1 VNAAMSQYDF
11 FTAQLRFAASKTD
24 RVNTDI
30 DVMMDVLS
38 DIADQIDAQESFN
51 VDAQN
56 MRIGARALAGVAGF
70 LQQHILPEV
79 VAAKNNLGEQH
90 VRWTIETSMALMAT
104 MMTHAE
110 MTHDQEP
117 LKLTLP
123 EPPTRPDKP
132 DHVH

>member
-1 VNAAMSQYDF
+1 MSEYDF
-11 FTAQLRFAASKTD
+11 FTAQLRFAAARTD
-24 RVNTDI
+24 RTIADI
-30 DVMMDVLS
+30 DEKMNVLCN
-38 DIADQIDAQESFN
+38 IADQIDADKNFTI
-51 VDAQN
+51 DAQN

-79 VAAKNNLGEQH
+79 IAAKNNFGERQ

-110 MTHDQEP
+110 MTHDQEV

-123 EPPTRPDKP
+123 DAPRC
-132 DHVH
+132 

>member
-1 VNAAMSQYDF
+1 MSQYLF
-11 FTAQLRFAASKTD
+11 FTAQLRFAASKTE
-24 RVNTDI
+24 RATTDI
-30 DVMMDVLS
+30 DVMMDALS
-38 DIADQIDAQESFN
+38 DIADQIDADESFT

-70 LQQHILPEV
+70 LQQHILPEAI
-79 VAAKNNLGEQH
+79 AAKNNLGERQ

-110 MTHDQEP
+110 MTFDQET

-123 EPPTRPDKP
+123 AAPNLLDKT
-132 DHVH
+132 DQ

>member
-1 VNAAMSQYDF
+1 MSQYDF

>member
-1 VNAAMSQYDF
+1 MSQYDF
-11 FTAQLRFAASKTD
+11 FTAQLRFAVSKTE
-24 RVNTDI
+24 RTTTDI
-30 DVMMDVLS
+30 DAMMDVLS
-38 DIADQIDAQESFN
+38 DIADQIDAHESFN
-51 VDAQN
+51 ADAQN

-79 VAAKNNLGEQH
+79 IAAKNNLGEQQ

-123 EPPTRPDKP
+123 DAPTLLDKP
-132 DHVH
+132 DRVH

>member
-1 VNAAMSQYDF
+1 MSQYIF
-11 FTAQLRFAASKTD
+11 FTAQLRFAASKTE
-24 RVNTDI
+24 RATTDI

-38 DIADQIDAQESFN
+38 DIAAQIDADESFTVN
-51 VDAQN
+51 AQN

-70 LQQHILPEV
+70 LQQHILPEAI
-79 VAAKNNLGEQH
+79 AAKNNLGERQ

-123 EPPTRPDKP
+123 EPPTRPDKL

>member
-1 VNAAMSQYDF
+1 MRQYGF
-11 FTAQLRFAASKTD
+11 FSAQLRFAASKTE
-24 RVNTDI
+24 RATADI

-38 DIADQIDAQESFN
+38 DIADQIDAHESFT
-51 VDAQN
+51 VDAKN

-70 LQQHILPEV
+70 LQQHILPEAI
-79 VAAKNNLGEQH
+79 AAKNNLGERQ

-110 MTHDQEP
+110 MTHDQEA

-123 EPPTRPDKP
+123 DAPTLLDSPQTQ
-132 DHVH
+132 H